1 MLRLRQGQEKE
12 KFMSEAQAF
21 WGPAEVG
28 AGIFT
33 KYQKAEWAKDKK
45 QFWEENMCH
54 NKAQKLCR
62 CCG

>member
-1 MLRLRQGQEKE
+1 MCIFRRLPLRVMLRLRQGQEKE

-33 KYQKAEWAKDKK
+33 KYQNAE
-45 QFWEENMCH
+45 
-54 NKAQKLCR
+54 
-62 CCG
+62 